1 VQVAPARIGA
11 TRAYLQLLVTISVWG
26 GTFTVARRA
35 VDDVDPLALAAGRYL
50 VGALVLLALVRT
62 AGFRRLG
69 RRDLLLCAVMGAS
82 GVVGFNIL
90 TFAGLEL
97 ALAGDAAL
105 IMPTVPTA
113 VTIPL
118 AVLVFHERFGRWQ
131 AAGLALLALGE
142 FFVFRETVFSES
154 LDSDRLFGIG
164 MFFCAAALWGI
175 YTIAARALSGI
186 MDGTH
191 ATFVAVWL
199 ALGPLLV
206 VGGLPLGREVAGGVD
221 GDFVLALGYMG
232 ALQVVVG
239 LIWWFEGVEGIGAA
253 RAAMINALVPVVA
266 LVIAGIVL
274 DEAVSLERA
283 FGAALVVAGV
293 AVAAGIRRSGA
304 SP

>member
-1 VQVAPARIGA
+1 VHVAPARIGA
-11 TRAYLQLLVTISVWG
+11 TRASLQLLVTITVWG

-35 VDDVDPLALAAGRYL
+35 VDGVDPFALAAGRYL
-50 VGALVLLALVRT
+50 VGALVLLALVRAT
-62 AGFRRLG
+62 GFRRIG
-69 RRDLLLCAVMGAS
+69 RRDLVLCAVMGAS
-82 GVVGFNIL
+82 GVIGFNVL

-118 AVLVFHERFGRWQ
+118 AVVLFHESFGRSQ

-142 FFVFRETVFSES
+142 FFVFRETVFTET
-154 LDSDRLFGIG
+154 LDGDRLLGIG
-164 MFFCAAALWGI
+164 MFFCAAALWGV
-175 YTIAARALSGI
+175 YTIAARALSGT

-206 VGGLPLGREVAGGVD
+206 IGGVPLGREVAAGVD
-221 GDFVLALGYMG
+221 GDFVLALAYMG

-239 LIWWFEGVEGIGAA
+239 LIWWFQGVEGIGAA

-274 DEAVSLERA
+274 HEEVSPERA

-293 AVAAGIRRSGA
+293 AVAAGIRRGGA
-304 SP
+304 TT